1 MPNDAVTRQPPA
13 SLAPAS
19 QLEVMSDE
27 RKRMSAGLF
36 DQFREMSF
44 DGVGISRET
53 YGPGETE
60 AMQVIE
66 AIGNRN
72 GFETRWDA
80 ARNLILSLPGQ
91 HPELPVVAS
100 GSHLDSVPQG
110 GNFDGAAGV
119 IASLMGM
126 LAAREI
132 APLHRTLEL
141 YVLRGEESAWYG
153 GPCYFGS
160 RALFGQLTAQ
170 DLASTHRETG
180 DTLATNMER
189 TGADMSLIEAAR
201 PLIEPGHFHSW
212 MELHIEQG
220 PVLIAKDKPV
230 GIVTGIRGNVR
241 HRRVICRG
249 QAAHSGAVP
258 RWLRHDAV
266 LAMSEL
272 LMRIDEH
279 WRVLLEWGEDLVVTA
294 GIVETNAQEH
304 AVSRVPGEVS
314 FSLEY
319 RSQDT
324 KTLNS
329 FGDLI
334 RSECDQIA
342 AKRGVEFDLGTPVR
356 TDPARMSDNLVSL
369 VRAAADS
376 ANIEHEV
383 MPSGA
388 GHDSAVF
395 ANAGVPSTMVFV
407 RNQNGSHNPHEAMEL
422 DDFYAGAEVLSQSL
436 LRAADMT
443 DEVQS

>member
-1 MPNDAVTRQPPA
+1 MPSDIVISDSSSPLQLQVMNAERQA
-13 SLAPAS
+13 LAA
-19 QLEVMSDE
+19 
-27 RKRMSAGLF
+27 RLF
-36 DQFREMSF
+36 DQFRDMSF

-53 YGPGETE
+53 YGPAETE
-60 AMQVIE
+60 AMEVIE
-66 AIGNRN
+66 ALGKHS

-80 ARNLILSLPGQ
+80 ARNLILALPGKE
-91 HPELPVVAS
+91 PELPVVAS

-119 IASLMGM
+119 IASLMAM
-126 LAAREI
+126 LAARDK
-132 APLHRTLEL
+132 APMLRTMEL

-160 RALFGQLTAQ
+160 RALFGELSEA
-170 DLASTHRETG
+170 DLASKHRETG
-180 DTLATNMER
+180 ESLSINMER
-189 TGADMSLIEAAR
+189 AGVDMGAIEAAR
-201 PLIEPGHFHSW
+201 PLVDVKRFHSW

-241 HRRVICRG
+241 HRRVTCRG

-294 GIVETNAQEH
+294 GIVETNAREH

-324 KTLNS
+324 KTLTS

-334 RSECDQIA
+334 RSECAQIG
-342 AKRGVEFDLGTPVR
+342 AKRGVAFDLVAQVYTE
-356 TDPARMSDNLVSL
+356 PANMSHPLVAL
-369 VRAAADS
+369 VQNEAEGAG
-376 ANIEHEV
+376 IEYEI

-388 GHDSAVF
+388 GHDTAVF

-407 RNQNGSHNPHEAMEL
+407 RNQHGSHNPHEAMEL
-422 DDFYAGAEVLSQSL
+422 EDFFAGAEVLSQSL
-436 LRAADMT
+436 LKAARMS
-443 DEVQS
+443 DEVHP

>member
-1 MPNDAVTRQPPA
+1 MPIDEMIAHQSAHAR
-13 SLAPAS
+13 S
-19 QLEVMSDE
+19 EVMNPE
-27 RKRMSAGLF
+27 RKALAASLF

-60 AMQVIE
+60 AMQAVE
-66 AIGNRN
+66 ALGKAH
-72 GFETRWDA
+72 GLETRWDG
-80 ARNLILSLPGQ
+80 ARNLILALPGKE
-91 HPELPVVAS
+91 PGLPVVAS

-119 IASLMGM
+119 IASLMAM
-126 LAAREI
+126 LGAREG
-132 APLHRTLEL
+132 APLRRTLEL

-160 RALFGQLTAQ
+160 RALFGQLSEG
-170 DLASTHRETG
+170 DLSSKHRQTG
-180 DTLATNMER
+180 DSLATNMER
-189 TGADMSLIEAAR
+189 TGADMRLIEAR
-201 PLIEPGHFHSW
+201 QPLVDASHFHSW

-241 HRRVICRG
+241 HRRVVCRG

-258 RWLRHDAV
+258 RWLRQDAV

-294 GIVETNAQEH
+294 GIVETNSEEH

-324 KTLNS
+324 KTLTS

-334 RSECDQIA
+334 RKECQQLE
-342 AKRGVEFDLGTPVR
+342 AKRGVTFELAPPDYTE
-356 TDPARMSDNLVSL
+356 PARMSDRLVEL
-369 VRAAADS
+369 AGRAADS
-376 ANIEHEV
+376 ARIACEV

-407 RNQNGSHNPHEAMEL
+407 RNQNGSHNPDEAMEL
-422 DDFYAGAEVLSQSL
+422 DDFFAGAEVLSLSL
-436 LRAADMT
+436 LNAANMI
-443 DEVQS
+443 DEVQT